1 MQGPTGLPGPIGM
14 QGDVGVDGPKGRS
27 GPPVSDLLLQKVS
40 TKRSCILDLLK

>member
-27 GPPVSDLLLQKVS
+27 GPPVSDLLLQFNSLVPGVH
-40 TKRSCILDLLK
+40 